1 LQTENNYVFTLP
13 GLLNILFRG
22 RWTIAAVTAL
32 GLIAGIGYGIVVK
45 PLYRA
50 SAQIRP
56 GIVAFTEQ
64 GGPLRG
70 WVREDLVNFFE
81 SGLYWQDIK
90 GEQRFAAYKSAPVI
104 RAQYVPSA
112 IQFMAGGDVITLTNL
127 DRDPDQAVAI
137 LRGAMDSF
145 NQQGFSDTLS
155 SDLNFTRRGTEVR
168 MRGISHDI
176 DLVAAM
182 EAKVSV
188 EIEMAKNELKIVQYE
203 RKKLELDRKT
213 LAEENAW
220 RARAAANALAEV
232 EAAQKR
238 LASAEEML
246 SQALEAEKNGPGGTN
261 AGSGDPVVE
270 VLKQTASREQAGRV
284 GELLMTVNALSSS
297 IYEGTVKAD
306 SLQARIKTNEQ
317 EILRL
322 ELVGELVLVKNES
335 DINQRIIDLKIKL
348 NKELPHDRSML
359 QTNLE
364 AEMVKQDIISPLEQ
378 VGRISVSDKPVRP
391 RKLRAAAILTI
402 LAFCGSLVLVF
413 VIEYLR
419 VNRKEITRTR
429 PTA

>member
-1 LQTENNYVFTLP
+1 
-13 GLLNILFRG
+13 
-22 RWTIAAVTAL
+22 
-32 GLIAGIGYGIVVK
+32 
-45 PLYRA
+45 
-50 SAQIRP
+50 
-56 GIVAFTEQ
+56 
-64 GGPLRG
+64 
-70 WVREDLVNFFE
+70 
-81 SGLYWQDIK
+81 
-90 GEQRFAAYKSAPVI
+90 
-104 RAQYVPSA
+104 
-112 IQFMAGGDVITLTNL
+112 
-127 DRDPDQAVAI
+127 
-137 LRGAMDSF
+137 
-145 NQQGFSDTLS
+145 
-155 SDLNFTRRGTEVR
+155 

>member
-22 RWTIAAVTAL
+22 RWTIATVTAL